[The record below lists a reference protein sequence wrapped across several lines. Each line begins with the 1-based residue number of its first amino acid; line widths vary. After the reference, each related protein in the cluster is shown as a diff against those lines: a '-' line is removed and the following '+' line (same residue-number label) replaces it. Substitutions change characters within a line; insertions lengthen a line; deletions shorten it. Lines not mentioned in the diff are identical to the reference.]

1 MSPPFSSRRSVDTPP
16 PLGIT
21 RNGAGTEIAV
31 LARHATSVDL
41 CLFDGDGERR
51 VPLTRSAYGIWWDT
65 VEDLVPG
72 TRYGLRVDGPWLPD
86 EGHRHNPDKL
96 LLDPYGHAVDGEVR
110 WGPELYG
117 HTVDRHGQGDPGLRD
132 TRDSA
137 ARLPR
142 NVVVDHDFDWGGDRL
157 PKTPW
162 TDTVIYETHV
172 KGLTMRHPDV
182 PDHLRGTYAALGHPA
197 VIDHLLSLGVTSVEL
212 LPIHAFA
219 SEPALV
225 QQGLVNYWGYNTLG
239 FFAPHPGYAAASDPQ
254 GVVDEVKG
262 AVKALHAAGLE
273 VILDVVYNHTAEQSS
288 WSGPTL
294 SWRGLDNQTYYR
306 LDARGRDIDVTG
318 CGNTLDLRQ
327 PMVARMVLD
336 SLRHWVDEY
345 HVDGFRFDL
354 APALA
359 RGRDDAYY
367 RDHAFHV
374 ALQTDPVLSRVKL
387 IAEPWDVGVH
397 GWRTGQFPAP
407 FAEWND
413 RYRDTV
419 RSFWLADV
427 GRQLAGQPGH
437 GVRELATRLAGSAD
451 LFTEENRGPIASV
464 NFVTAHD
471 GFTMADLTA
480 YEQKDN
486 YANGEDNRDGHNDNR
501 SWNHTVEGPTD
512 DPDVLAA
519 RNRSIRNLM
528 GTLLLSTGVP
538 MIVAGDEMGR
548 TQDGNNNAYCQDN
561 QITWLRWDLRPW
573 QQDLLADVRELV
585 ALRHELAVLRPRQFP
600 LFDAEPGRTRL
611 RWYDEWAG
619 VLAEEDW
626 LDPWRRN
633 VVAVYDT
640 LHEDDPQA
648 AALVLNAGPDR
659 LELVTPRLDGVD
671 RWRVRWSSEP
681 DRDGDGRLLPP
692 GETITVGAASLTVL
706 VAEPAPVPT
715 DEHRA

>member
-1 MSPPFSSRRSVDTPP
+1 MSPPFHPRRSTDTPP

-31 LARHATSVDL
+31 LARHATGVEV
-41 CLFDGDGERR
+41 CIFDGDGERR
-51 VPLTRSAYGIWWDT
+51 IPLTRNAYGIWWDT
-65 VEDLVPG
+65 VEELTPG
-72 TRYGLRVDGPWLPD
+72 TRYGLRVDGPWEPY
-86 EGHRHNPDKL
+86 EGHRHNRDKL
-96 LLDPYGHAVDGEVR
+96 LLDPYGQSVDGSVE
-110 WGPELYG
+110 WAPELYG
-117 HTVDRHGQGDPGLRD
+117 HTVDKHGHGDPELRD
-132 TRDSA
+132 ARDSA
-137 ARLPR
+137 AYLPR
-142 NVVVDHDFDWGGDRL
+142 NVVVDHDSFDWGEDRL
-157 PKTPW
+157 PTTRW
-162 TDTVIYETHV
+162 TDTVIYEAHV

-182 PDHLRGTYAALGHPA
+182 PPELRGTYAALGHPA

-212 LPIHAFA
+212 LPIHAYA

-225 QQGLVNYWGYNTLG
+225 RQGLVNYWGYNTLG
-239 FFAPHPGYAAASDPQ
+239 FFAPHPGYAAAKDPQ

-273 VILDVVYNHTAEQSS
+273 VLLDVVYNHTAEQSA

-294 SWRGLDNQTYYR
+294 SWRGIDNRTYYR

-359 RGRDDAYY
+359 RGKDDAYD

-413 RYRDTV
+413 RYRDSA

-427 GRQLAGQPGH
+427 GRQLAGRPGH

-486 YANGEDNRDGHNDNR
+486 YANGEDNRDGHGDNR
-501 SWNHTVEGPTD
+501 SWNHGVEGPTD
-512 DPDVLAA
+512 DPTVLAN

-528 GTLLLSTGVP
+528 ATLLMSTGVP
-538 MIVAGDEMGR
+538 MVLAGDEMGR

-561 QITWLRWDLRPW
+561 QITWLRWDLKPW
-573 QQDLLADVRELV
+573 QEDLLADTRELV
-585 ALRHELAVLRPRQFP
+585 ALRRELHALRPRQFP
-600 LFDAEPGRTRL
+600 LFDAQPGRTRL
-611 RWYDEWAG
+611 RWFDEWAG
-619 VLAEEDW
+619 VLGEEDW

-633 VVAVYDT
+633 VVAVHDT
-640 LHEDDPQA
+640 LHHGEGRQA
-648 AALVLNAGPDR
+648 VALVLNAGPDR
-659 LELVTPRLDGVD
+659 LEIVAPRIDGVAG
-671 RWRVRWSSEP
+671 WRVRWSSEA
-681 DRDGDGRLLPP
+681 DRHGAPEVCEP
-692 GETITVGAASLTVL
+692 GQAMTVGASSFTVL
-706 VAEPAPVPT
+706 VA
-715 DEHRA
+715 DLG